1 MDDTETVTEII
12 NSTYKLFTADNI
24 YISVYFGVG
33 TLITDLSDLKQSL
46 SQCFQHLHSAISD
59 DRKNSTKSTTIFG
72 HKENVQ
78 LNSYLINANTSAALE
93 LLDSINSQLLNL
105 PRAIIKNVYSDIL
118 FSIYRVMNSKGIS
131 PTQNINDDISYIS
144 EICSESQ
151 NDIYEHAVQ
160 CIETIGA
167 MHNTS
172 VKKISIEDV
181 VEYICNHFNEDLSL
195 DLLAERYGT
204 YPQYLSKRLKQH
216 LGLTFHDYISSL
228 RVEKAKELLTTTDKG
243 ITRISEESG
252 FVSRNTFLR
261 VFKKYTGVPPSEYRQ
276 HNSDK

>member
-1 MDDTETVTEII
+1 
-12 NSTYKLFTADNI
+12 
-24 YISVYFGVG
+24 
-33 TLITDLSDLKQSL
+33 
-46 SQCFQHLHSAISD
+46 
-59 DRKNSTKSTTIFG
+59 
-72 HKENVQ
+72 
-78 LNSYLINANTSAALE
+78 
-93 LLDSINSQLLNL
+93 
-105 PRAIIKNVYSDIL
+105 
-118 FSIYRVMNSKGIS
+118 MNSKGIS

-204 YPQYLSKRLKQH
+204 YPPISLKAP
-216 LGLTFHDYISSL
+216 
-228 RVEKAKELLTTTDKG
+228 KTTS
-243 ITRISEESG
+243 RIDFS
-252 FVSRNTFLR
+252 
-261 VFKKYTGVPPSEYRQ
+261 
-276 HNSDK
+276 